1 MDTKPISYILSFP
14 PSFLSLPTCLPL
26 SLVLSVCPGCPPLFH
41 SLGLF
46 IWVAI
51 GPPLTTTHTQ
61 TQSMHFRQGAN
72 DKINYQQAKALAL
85 HFYWRERKEHGG
97 FGKEGG
103 GQEMEGEKGRE
114 DKNERQKWI
123 ARRVTGS
130 KNRREKME
138 EMRERG

>member
-1 MDTKPISYILSFP
+1 MEK
-14 PSFLSLPTCLPL
+14 
-26 SLVLSVCPGCPPLFH
+26 
-41 SLGLF
+41 
-46 IWVAI
+46 
-51 GPPLTTTHTQ
+51 
-61 TQSMHFRQGAN
+61 
-72 DKINYQQAKALAL
+72 K
-85 HFYWRERKEHGG
+85 
-97 FGKEGG
+97 GG